1 MSAAEKLVLTY
12 DDYLALERSSE
23 VRLQFVDGVAYAMAG
38 GTLTH
43 AQLAARVIAAL
54 STSLRPGR
62 GRCEVYTSD
71 AKIHVPASGN
81 SYYPDVAVVCGPRET
96 AAVDAN
102 ALTNPTLLVEVLS
115 DSTELF
121 DRGKKFKDYQRLPS
135 LQHYLLINPDEARI
149 EHYRRNA
156 DDTWTLSNAER
167 GGAVRL
173 PDLGGDLVVDE
184 IYQAIELTRS

>member
-12 DDYLALERSSE
+12 DDYLALEQSSE

-54 STSLRPGR
+54 STLLRPGR
-62 GRCEVYTSD
+62 GRCGVYTSD

-81 SYYPDVAVVCGPRET
+81 SYYPDVSVVRGPRET

-135 LQHYLLINPDEARI
+135 LQHYLLVNQDEARI

-156 DDTWTLSNAER
+156 DNTWTLSNAER

-173 PDLGGDLVVDE
+173 PDLGGDLVVDD
-184 IYQAIELTRS
+184 IYEAIEFARS

>member
-1 MSAAEKLVLTY
+1 MTY
-12 DDYLALERSSE
+12 DQYLALERSGSE
-23 VRLQFVDGVAYAMAG
+23 RLQFVDGVAYAMAG

-54 STSLRPGR
+54 SLLLRPGR

-71 AKIHVPASGN
+71 AKLHVHASGN
-81 SYYPDVAVVCGPRET
+81 SYYADVSVVCGPMET

-135 LQHYLLINPDEARI
+135 LQHYLLVNQDDVRI

-156 DDTWTLSNAER
+156 DNTWTLSNAET

-173 PDLGGDLVVDE
+173 PDLGGDLAVDD
-184 IYQAIELTRS
+184 IYQALQFARS